1 MQMPQS
7 NFTSAHMNR
16 PFAPAPVPAPVFAAE
31 VVEEITKNLDET
43 AVVEES
49 PAPKKKKSS
58 KTAE

>member
-7 NFTSAHMNR
+7 NFTSAHMSR
-16 PFAPAPVPAPVFAAE
+16 PPVPAPVFAAE

-43 AVVEES
+43 PVIEES
-49 PAPKKKKSS
+49 PTPKKKKSS

>member
-1 MQMPQS
+1 MPQS

-16 PFAPAPVPAPVFAAE
+16 PSAPAPAPVFATE

-43 AVVEES
+43 PVVEES
-49 PAPKKKKSS
+49 STPKKKKSS